1 MSRILVTG
9 ARGQLGSDLV
19 VALRQHYGEMVVI
32 ASGSTSLPQ
41 NKQQLFPYIEPY
53 VELDV
58 TDSRR
63 LQSVIEQHQITTIYH
78 LAGILSAKGEQ
89 DPDRCWDVN
98 VNGLRHVLEAAKTH
112 GLSVFFPSSIAV
124 FGPHTPKLDTP
135 QVTVE
140 DPSTV
145 YGITKVTGELLCQY
159 YARRFGVDVRSLRLP
174 GVISYRT
181 PPGGGTTD
189 FAVEMFHA
197 ALQDSYYTCFVRPD
211 TRLPFMYMPDVIR
224 AILSL
229 MAAKPAAITIRSSY
243 NITAVSFSAAEL
255 VAEIQRHFPH
265 FTCDYQPD
273 FRQAIADSWPS
284 VIDDSKARADWGW
297 QPTYGL
303 VAIVEEMLVNLK
315 PFLSTPTVPRTP
327 HSLPITP

>member
-1 MSRILVTG
+1 MGRILVTG

-19 VALRQHYGEMVVI
+19 VALRQQYGTDAVI
-32 ASGSTSLPQ
+32 ASGLNLLSESQPHLH
-41 NKQQLFPYIEPY
+41 PYA
-53 VELDV
+53 ELDV
-58 TDSRR
+58 TQPQH
-63 LQSVIEQHQITTIYH
+63 LKSVIEQYEIDRVYH
-78 LAGILSAKGEQ
+78 LAGILSAKGEHH
-89 DPDRCWDVN
+89 PDRCWEVN
-98 VNGLRHVLEAAKTH
+98 VNGLRHVLEAAKSYE
-112 GLSVFFPSSIAV
+112 LAVFFPSSIAV

-140 DPSTV
+140 DPSTI

-174 GVISYRT
+174 GVISYSA

-189 FAVEMFHA
+189 FAVEIFHA
-197 ALQDSYYTCFVRPD
+197 ALQHGHYTCFVRSE
-211 TRLPFMYMPDVIR
+211 TRLPMMYSLDVIR
-224 AILSL
+224 AILAL
-229 MAAKPAAITIRSSY
+229 MAAPASAITIRSSY

-255 VAEIQRHFPH
+255 AAEIQKHLPH

-297 QPTYGL
+297 QPTYDL
-303 VAIVEEMLVNLK
+303 AAIVTDMLHHLQ
-315 PFLSTPTVPRTP
+315 PDSPTPTVPPAIQFTP
-327 HSLPITP
+327 TAP

>member
-19 VALRQHYGEMVVI
+19 VALRQNYGETTVI
-32 ASGSTSLPQ
+32 ASGSTSPP
-41 NKQQLFPYIEPY
+41 KVEQQLHPY

-58 TDSRR
+58 TDFQC
-63 LQSVIEQHQITTIYH
+63 LQSVIEQHRITTIYH

-89 DPDRCWDVN
+89 HPDRCWDVN
-98 VNGLRHVLEAAKTH
+98 VNGLRHVLEAAKAH
-112 GLSVFFPSSIAV
+112 RLSVFFPSSIAV

-140 DPSTV
+140 DPSTM

-159 YARRFGVDVRSLRLP
+159 YACRFGVDVRSLRLP

-197 ALQDSYYTCFVRPD
+197 ALRDSHYTCFVRPE
-211 TRLPFMYMPDVIR
+211 TRLPFMYMPDVIQ
-224 AILSL
+224 AILAL
-229 MAAKPAAITIRSSY
+229 MAADASAITIRSSY
-243 NITAVSFSAAEL
+243 NITATSFSAAEL
-255 VAEIQRHFPH
+255 VTEIQHHLPH
-265 FTCDYQPD
+265 FTCDYRPD

-284 VIDDSKARADWGW
+284 VIDDSKARAEWGW
-297 QPTYGL
+297 QPTYDL
-303 VAIVEEMLVNLK
+303 AAIVQDMLVNLK
-315 PFLSTPTVPRTP
+315 SLLSSTTIPLTAP
-327 HSLPITP
+327 SIPITP